1 MVFES
6 EAWKTKPSLS
16 CNSSISKFLISSHG
30 DHGIPFLGQWKT
42 PVTNPHN
49 EPYRI
54 PFLIYNPRIKNPEKR
69 KIDGNFYTLS
79 IPTTIL
85 DLMTHTQSFAQEPQQ
100 DLAMRFAANYE
111 HAQSLLRPVAET
123 LRLFTVDPGGG
134 SWIVDNG
141 RNLRVR
147 LLL

>member
-1 MVFES
+1 
-6 EAWKTKPSLS
+6 
-16 CNSSISKFLISSHG
+16 
-30 DHGIPFLGQWKT
+30 
-42 PVTNPHN
+42 
-49 EPYRI
+49 
-54 PFLIYNPRIKNPEKR
+54 
-69 KIDGNFYTLS
+69 
-79 IPTTIL
+79 
-85 DLMTHTQSFAQEPQQ
+85 MTHTQSFAQEPQQ

>member
-1 MVFES
+1 MF
-6 EAWKTKPSLS
+6 
-16 CNSSISKFLISSHG
+16 
-30 DHGIPFLGQWKT
+30 
-42 PVTNPHN
+42 
-49 EPYRI
+49 
-54 PFLIYNPRIKNPEKR
+54 YNPRIKNPEKR

-85 DLMTHTQSFAQEPQQ
+85 DIMTHTQSFTQEAQR

-141 RNLRVR
+141 RNLRVG
-147 LLL
+147 L